1 MFLLQGSRPKA
12 LGVEALAGF
21 SPLIIHREGR
31 AVGRRWGE
39 SSDLERVSGR
49 PGGDDQGP
57 ALPLS
62 GPGSPRRAP
71 GAGGRGLS
79 QPSHSR
85 PGNLPQGQGRSGAR
99 LAIQRVYS
107 AVAPSHSFPKGR
119 QRGGSRRHLGTK
131 LPDAGPSVGRGG
143 PVASAA
149 HCLP

>member
-31 AVGRRWGE
+31 AVGRRCGE

-49 PGGDDQGP
+49 PGGDGQGP

-62 GPGSPRRAP
+62 CPGSP
-71 GAGGRGLS
+71 GGRPGGREGVKPTQS
-79 QPSHSR
+79 FQTWEPST
-85 PGNLPQGQGRSGAR
+85 GRRAR

-119 QRGGSRRHLGTK
+119 QRGGSGRHLGTK